1 MNATITDCRTARVS
15 LEVKKLNRLKK
26 KMKKKN
32 LKKKKLN
39 RISLEEKI
47 DVRTNMVV
55 DGFVSSKSVT
65 PVPSPNMR

>member
-15 LEVKKLNRLKK
+15 LEAKKLNELKK
-26 KMKKKN
+26 KMKKN

>member
-1 MNATITDCRTARVS
+1 
-15 LEVKKLNRLKK
+15 
-26 KMKKKN
+26 MKKKN

>member
-15 LEVKKLNRLKK
+15 LEVKKFNKLKK
-26 KMKKKN
+26 KRKK
-32 LKKKKLN
+32 LEEKKLN